1 MRIGAI
7 VLRIARQFLH
17 DKRTLALMLIVP
29 LFILSLLYLV
39 FKGGTYEPK
48 IAAVNVPSTF
58 VQKLEANGAHVKT
71 VDAVTAQQ
79 QLERTEIDAIVQF
92 DGTTPKVKLEGSDP
106 AVNKSVL
113 LLLQKTIES
122 ALPTSMQMPK
132 PEIAYLHGSED
143 MASFDNFGPVLVG
156 FFIFFFVFVIS
167 GISFLRERT
176 GGTLERLMASPLRHY
191 EIVLGYMLGF
201 GIFTVIQ
208 VGLVAWYTTQV
219 LDILMVGSFWLLLL
233 VMLLLAW
240 TALTLGTLLSTF
252 ASSEFQ
258 ILQFIPVV
266 IVPQVFFSGLFNLDT
281 MSPNLRGISY
291 IMPLSYG
298 AGALRDIMIRGK
310 GWDGIWLNVLIL
322 AGFSIVFMLLN
333 LLALRKHRKI

>member
-17 DKRTLALMLIVP
+17 DKRTLALMLVVP

-39 FKGGTYEPK
+39 FKGDTYEPK
-48 IAAVNVPSTF
+48 IAAVNVPAPF
-58 VQKLEANGAHVKT
+58 VQKLEANGARVT
-71 VDAVTAQQ
+71 VNDANTAARM
-79 QLERTEIDAIVQF
+79 LEDTEIDAIIMF
-92 DGTTPKVKLEGSDP
+92 DGASPKVTLEGSDP
-106 AVNKSVL
+106 TVSKSVI

-122 ALPTSMQMPK
+122 TLASSAAVSK
-132 PEIAYLHGSED
+132 PSIDYLHGSET

-156 FFIFFFVFVIS
+156 FFIFFFVFIIA

-191 EIVLGYMLGF
+191 EIVLGYVFGF
-201 GIFTVIQ
+201 GIFTVLQ
-208 VGLVAWYTTQV
+208 VCLVAWFTTQV

-233 VMLLLAW
+233 VTLLLGW
-240 TALTLGTLLSTF
+240 TALTLGTLISTF

-258 ILQFIPVV
+258 ILQFIPIV
-266 IVPQVFFSGLFNLDT
+266 IVPQVFFSGLFNIDT
-281 MSPNLRGISY
+281 MSPFLRGIGS
-291 IMPLSYG
+291 IMPLTYG
-298 AGALRDIMIRGK
+298 ADALRDIMIRGK
-310 GWDGIWLNVLIL
+310 GWDSVWLNVLVL
-322 AGFSIVFMLLN
+322 AGFSILFMLLN